1 MWLMPA
7 SSPRSFSVALRGFR
21 AARASARESHRMRR
35 VFFGG
40 IVQTFCEIRVMD
52 SERVC
57 GLKRPRGT
65 FFRGTGKFTRMSSG
79 TVEPIN
85 FSSGGRSSSIL
96 RRSVSSKNQ
105 NMRQGSFQSRHS
117 YRIRS
122 ATIRAYIKSFVPV
135 HSVGKSSSWGTHR
148 IVVILMLLGL
158 VSCSRV
164 DRSAG
169 SMTQRPNVVIILTD
183 DQGYADV
190 GVYGAD
196 GFETPHLDGLARE
209 GMRFTSFYV
218 PASIC
223 TPSRAA
229 LLTGRYPLRVGLPSV
244 LFPRERQG
252 LNPDEVT
259 LAEVLRDQG
268 YATAAFGKWH
278 LGAHP
283 KFLPL
288 NHGFDR
294 FLGLPYSNDMSPD
307 PQNNPREGVRDR
319 FPLLPLIEDTTVV
332 EREPDQATLT
342 RRFTEQAVDFIDE
355 NREQPFFLYVA
366 HPFPHVPL
374 YASDRFRG
382 STEHGLY
389 GDVIREID
397 WSVGQIVQALEDRG
411 LRDRTLIIFTSDNG
425 PWLVFG
431 DHGGSAG
438 VLREGKITTFEGGHR
453 VPAIASWPDRIPT
466 GRVSDAV
473 VTSMDLFP
481 TIARFAGAQ
490 LPDDR
495 FIDGQDIGP
504 LLTSRTGGENL
515 YHERPIYFYL
525 DERLQAVRSGSWK
538 LHVPHDYLAPAVPGS
553 GGDVGTEEIRHIDLS
568 LYNLERDP
576 AETQNVADDHPAVVE
591 QLMTYIEQARADL
604 GDSETGV
611 EGANRGSPGRID
623 AVWDQLEE
631 TD

>member
-1 MWLMPA
+1 MQRNP
-7 SSPRSFSVALRGFR
+7 SQFRPSFR
-21 AARASARESHRMRR
+21 
-35 VFFGG
+35 
-40 IVQTFCEIRVMD
+40 IRTAII
-52 SERVC
+52 RTT
-57 GLKRPRGT
+57 LKRPGLFVSLHRIE
-65 FFRGTGKFTRMSSG
+65 KAS
-79 TVEPIN
+79 
-85 FSSGGRSSSIL
+85 L
-96 RRSVSSKNQ
+96 RE
-105 NMRQGSFQSRHS
+105 
-117 YRIRS
+117 
-122 ATIRAYIKSFVPV
+122 AY
-135 HSVGKSSSWGTHR
+135 R
-148 IVVILMLLGL
+148 IVVVGMLLGT
-158 VSCSRV
+158 VSCSQI
-164 DRSAG
+164 DRSAD
-169 SMTQRPNVVIILTD
+169 SSAPAPNVIIILTD

-196 GFETPHLDGLARE
+196 GFETPHLDALARE

-229 LLTGRYPLRVGLPSV
+229 LLTGRYPVRAGLPSV
-244 LFPRERQG
+244 LFPRERIG

-319 FPLLPLIEDTTVV
+319 FPPLPLIEDTTVV

-342 RRFTEQAVDFIDE
+342 RRFTERAIDFIDDHSD
-355 NREQPFFLYVA
+355 QPFFVYMA

-374 YASDRFRG
+374 YASERFRG
-382 STEHGLY
+382 STEQGLY

-397 WSVGQIVQALEDRG
+397 WSVGQIVQTLEERD

-453 VPAIASWPDRIPT
+453 VPAIASWPDRIPS
-466 GRVSDAV
+466 GRVSDEV

-481 TIARFAGAQ
+481 TIVGLVGASV
-490 LPDDR
+490 PDDR
-495 FIDGQDIGP
+495 IIDGHDIASILAGRPGAESPYRQQP
-504 LLTSRTGGENL
+504 L
-515 YHERPIYFYL
+515 YFYL
-525 DERLQAVRSGSWK
+525 DERLQAVRKGPWK
-538 LHVPHDYLAPAVPGS
+538 LHVPHDYLRPAVPGH
-553 GGDVGTEEIRHIDLS
+553 GGDVGTQETRRIDLS
-568 LYNLERDP
+568 LYHLERDP
-576 AETQNVADDHPAVVE
+576 GETENVADDHADVVE
-591 QLMTYIEQARADL
+591 DLMILIERARADL
-604 GDSETGV
+604 GDSETGI
-611 EGANRGSPGRID
+611 EGANRGEPGSID
-623 AVWDQLEE
+623 VVWDQLEE
-631 TD
+631 AD